1 MCLGDDSGR
10 STVCRLTGHTLH
22 PCVCCSVE
30 KGKRTGLLRSEI
42 GTLNEGP
49 LHAALKQHYARPGD
63 AVEATVHGYVVD
75 ILRGG
80 HIFEVHTGGFSSL
93 KHKLRLLLKDHALT
107 LICPV
112 ACERWIVKLP
122 TGSFQT
128 VTRRRSPKHNGCEGI
143 FEKLVSIPELLA
155 HPQFELEVVSTREEE
170 IRTFDGLCG
179 RRRRGWVVV
188 ERRLLEIVDSLVLR
202 EPGDL
207 HRLIP
212 HTLPQQFQ
220 TRDLVATQGWSRR
233 LAQQAAYCLRKSG
246 EASVVGKSGNAIIY
260 SFHAH

>member
-1 MCLGDDSGR
+1 
-10 STVCRLTGHTLH
+10 
-22 PCVCCSVE
+22 
-30 KGKRTGLLRSEI
+30 LRSGI

-63 AVEATVHGYVVD
+63 LIEETVCGYVVD
-75 ILRGG
+75 ILRARQ
-80 HIFEVHTGGFSSL
+80 ILEIHTGGFSSL
-93 KHKLRLLLKDHALT
+93 KRKITTLLKDHSVR

-122 TGSFQT
+122 SEQSQKPN
-128 VTRRRSPKHNGCEGI
+128 RRRSPKHSGCEGI

-155 HPQFELEVVSTREEE
+155 HPRFELEVVSTREEE
-170 IRTFDGLCG
+170 IRQFDGRRG
-179 RRRRGWVVV
+179 RRKRGWVVV
-188 ERRLLEIVDSLVLR
+188 ERRLLEIVESQVMR

-207 HRLIP
+207 LRLIP

-220 TRDLVATQGWSRR
+220 TRDLVAMQGWSRR

-246 EASVVGKSGNAIIY
+246 EASVVGKSGNAIVY
-260 SFHAH
+260 SFDAH